1 MKLKNVII
9 CGFKSIKGTEDFLI
23 DERITI
29 LIGANDHGK
38 SNILE
43 AIQKLND
50 DHPILETERNWDSN
64 DKQLPRIEWHFKIAP
79 DELLSFANQ
88 DNKENEPITPESPS
102 NSSQKTNSIASEN
115 QFQINSNQ
123 ELVFFKEGI
132 NTTLKVCSVPIKITK
147 EKEGDLLKIRPKI
160 EAFSPVA
167 TNLKDQVTLAEL
179 ILPANEFMQGIFHLA
194 GLWEHK
200 DIIFTNNDR
209 TARLLDDASKRL
221 TQVLNDKWNQ
231 GRDLEWKL
239 SNPGNSI
246 LIQIKDPAIENRFTR
261 PSLRSSGFQTFF
273 ILSMIINARKYNNT
287 SGTNIFLFDEPGTY
301 LHPYA
306 QLDLQRSF
314 EASADSSQIIYTTHS
329 IFLINKNYPERNRVI
344 SKTKDG
350 TKIDQKPFQK
360 NWKAVRNS
368 LGILM
373 SNNFL
378 IAEKSL
384 LVEGPSD
391 IIYLLDVINRMKK
404 ENKIDIDLNDISIV
418 DAGDSENYVAMT
430 KLLLSE
436 GRDIVALID
445 GDKSGSLIEKK
456 LKKVCHKELKDGN
469 LNIKSL
475 PKNKSIEDL
484 FCDIGILQEALLKFS
499 NELIESKVRKQTVG
513 VDIAKEIKKIG
524 SSESE
529 TLGFQI
535 SDKSKAWFQDQDEL
549 SKLSISLIYE
559 DLAKI
564 KEIQINNQAIEII
577 KCIKG
582 LMKLKGEKSA
592 DKGVFEEIPN

>member
-23 DERITI
+23 DDRITI

-50 DHPILETERNWDSN
+50 DHPILETDRNWDST
-64 DKQLPRIEWHFKIAP
+64 DKQVPRIEWHFKIAT

-88 DNKENEPITPESPS
+88 ENQDNEPITPGSPS
-102 NSSQKTNSIASEN
+102 NSSQVTHSITSEN
-115 QFQINSNQ
+115 QFDINAKQ
-123 ELVFFKEGI
+123 ELVFYKEGV
-132 NTTLKVCSVPIKITK
+132 NTPLKVFSVPIKINK
-147 EKEGDLLKIRPKI
+147 EKEGDLLKTRPKI
-160 EAFSPVA
+160 EAFSPLA

-179 ILPANEFMQGIFHLA
+179 IIPANEFMQGIFHLA
-194 GLWEHK
+194 GLWDHK

-246 LIQIKDPAIENRFTR
+246 LIQIKDPSIENRFTR

-273 ILSMIINARKYNNT
+273 ILSMMINARKYNNT
-287 SGTNIFLFDEPGTY
+287 SSMNIFLFDEPGTY

-314 EASADSSQIIYTTHS
+314 EASADNSQIIYTTHS
-329 IFLINKNYPERNRVI
+329 IFLINKNYPGRNRVI

-360 NWKAVRNS
+360 NWKSVRDS

-378 IAEKSL
+378 IAEKTL

-404 ENKIDIDLNDISIV
+404 ENKIDIDLNDFSIV
-418 DAGDSENYVAMT
+418 DAGDSVNYVAIT

-436 GRDIVALID
+436 GRDIVALLD
-445 GDKSGSLIEKK
+445 GDKSGSLIEEK
-456 LKKVCHKELKDGN
+456 LKKVCHKELKDGH
-469 LNIKSL
+469 LVIKSL

-484 FCDIGILQEALLKFS
+484 FCNIGILHEALLNLT
-499 NELIESKVRKQTVG
+499 NELIDSKVRTLAVG
-513 VDIAKEIKKIG
+513 IDIVKEVKKIRT
-524 SSESE
+524 SESE

-535 SDKSKAWFQDQDEL
+535 SEKSKSWFKEQDKL
-549 SKLSISLIYE
+549 SKLSVSLIYE
-559 DLAKI
+559 DLAKT
-564 KEIQINNQAIEII
+564 KEIQINSQAIELI
-577 KCIKG
+577 KSIKD